1 MEITL
6 YKQRISTL
14 SPVLLYYLTNNLLNL
29 MKQEQN
35 KVSNKNVAD
44 KVHNIKKY
52 IYIENNEN
60 TLYKQH

>member
-29 MKQEQN
+29 MKQEPN

-44 KVHNIKKY
+44 KVHNTKHKK
-52 IYIENNEN
+52 YIENNEN

>member
-1 MEITL
+1 
-6 YKQRISTL
+6 
-14 SPVLLYYLTNNLLNL
+14 

-44 KVHNIKKY
+44 KVHNIKKN
-52 IYIENNEN
+52 IENNEN

>member
-1 MEITL
+1 
-6 YKQRISTL
+6 
-14 SPVLLYYLTNNLLNL
+14 

-44 KVHNIKKY
+44 KVHNIKKN

>member
-1 MEITL
+1 
-6 YKQRISTL
+6 
-14 SPVLLYYLTNNLLNL
+14 

-44 KVHNIKKY
+44 KVHNIKKN

-60 TLYKQH
+60 TLLVDIEVENNSWL

>member
-44 KVHNIKKY
+44 KVHNIKKKKY
-52 IYIENNEN
+52 
-60 TLYKQH
+60 